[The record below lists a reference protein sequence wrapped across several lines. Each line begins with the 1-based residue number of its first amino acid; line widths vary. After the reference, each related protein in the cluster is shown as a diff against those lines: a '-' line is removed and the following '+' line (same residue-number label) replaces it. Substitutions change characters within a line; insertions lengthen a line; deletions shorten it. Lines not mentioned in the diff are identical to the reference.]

1 MQSEETDGSKDVPPL
16 SPRGSLE
23 SSKVVQLNN
32 ALWLNHQKRNE
43 EVPA

>member
-16 SPRGSLE
+16 SYRGSLV
-23 SSKVVQLNN
+23 SSRFTQLNTT
-32 ALWLNHQKRNE
+32 LSIQRHE